1 MRKIIFMF
9 EHYMY
14 QFFCMKICFILLA
27 CEVLLLLIFFSRPL
41 LGFNSMYFKLKSTM
55 WPNTFGTHCPVL

>member
-14 QFFCMKICFILLA
+14 QFFGLKIYFILLP
-27 CEVLLLLIFFSRPL
+27 CKVLLLLLLLLLLLFLEFCYLYIF
-41 LGFNSMYFKLKSTM
+41 
-55 WPNTFGTHCPVL
+55 

>member
-14 QFFCMKICFILLA
+14 QFFGLKICFILLA
-27 CEVLLLLIFFSRPL
+27 CEV
-41 LGFNSMYFKLKSTM
+41 
-55 WPNTFGTHCPVL
+55 